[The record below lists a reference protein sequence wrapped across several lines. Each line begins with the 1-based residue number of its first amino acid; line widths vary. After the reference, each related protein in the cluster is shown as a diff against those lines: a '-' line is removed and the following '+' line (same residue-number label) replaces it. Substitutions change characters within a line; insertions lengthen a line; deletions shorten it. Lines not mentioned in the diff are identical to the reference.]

1 LILIT
6 MRSSSGL
13 MAMAIVVA
21 PSSLIT
27 CELGVQTIY
36 HSRLASANA

>member
-13 MAMAIVVA
+13 MAMAIALA
-21 PSSLIT
+21 PSYRFTRTLGPGYLSL
-27 CELGVQTIY
+27 
-36 HSRLASANA
+36 